1 MTTALSR
8 SQLVNAIRASI
19 PAAVLSG
26 LPSTVHALI
35 RNRDPLEATVAA
47 GSILLPREE
56 RRARLLL
63 AAVPVH
69 VALSVSWAIVIA
81 IVLPRK
87 RPIVEGALA
96 GIAIAA
102 LDLRV
107 LGRRFPRIEALQVMP
122 QLADHIA
129 FGVIAAV
136 AIARQETNQ

>member
-8 SQLVNAIRASI
+8 SQLANAIRASI

-136 AIARQETNQ
+136 AIARQETSQ

>member
-8 SQLVNAIRASI
+8 SQLANAIRASI

-56 RRARLLL
+56 RRTRLLL

-69 VALSVSWAIVIA
+69 VALSVSWTIVIA

-107 LGRRFPRIEALQVMP
+107 LGRRFPRIEALRVMP

-136 AIARQETNQ
+136 AIARQETNP